1 MRPIGT
7 QKQLEQRR
15 IRAVKLLQD
24 GYGIRETARMVGAS
38 PSSVFRW
45 KDAYQKDGQQ
55 ALRSKP
61 PPSRPCKLSQGQLSK
76 LQKLL
81 LKGPKA
87 NGYKTDL
94 WTLRRISQLIQK
106 HFGQSYQLS
115 GVWYVLSRMGWSCQ
129 KPEKRARERDE
140 QAIADWRKKD
150 WPRIKKNSRDGQ
162 DHRIGR

>member
-24 GYGIRETARMVGAS
+24 GHGIRETARMLGAS
-38 PSSVFRW
+38 PSSVVRW
-45 KDAYQKDGQQ
+45 RDAHKKGGRQ
-55 ALRSKP
+55 ALASKL
-61 PPSRPCKLSQGQLSK
+61 PPSRPCKLSEKQLLK

-94 WTLRRISQLIQK
+94 WTLRRIAALIRK
-106 HFGQSYQLS
+106 HFGINYHIAH
-115 GVWYVLSRMGWSCQ
+115 VWRILRKLGWSCQ

-140 QAIADWRKKD
+140 QAIESWRKKD
-150 WPRIKKNSRDGQ
+150 WSRIKKSP
-162 DHRIGR
+162 

>member
-15 IRAVKLLQD
+15 IHAVKLLQD
-24 GYGIRETARMVGAS
+24 GHGIRQTARMIGAS
-38 PSSVFRW
+38 PSSVVRW
-45 KDAYQKDGQQ
+45 RDAHKKGGQK
-55 ALRSKP
+55 ALASKP
-61 PPSRPCKLSQGQLSK
+61 PPSRPPKLSDKQLLK

-87 NGYKTDL
+87 SGYKTDL
-94 WTLRRISQLIQK
+94 WTLQRIAKLIHK
-106 HFGQSYQLS
+106 HFGINYHISH
-115 GVWYVLSRMGWSCQ
+115 VWRLLQKMGWSCQ

-150 WPRIKKNSRDGQ
+150 WPRIKKSP
-162 DHRIGR
+162 

>member
-15 IRAVKLLQD
+15 FRAVKLLE
-24 GYGIRETARMVGAS
+24 GGHGVCETARMVGAS
-38 PSSVFRW
+38 PSSVVRW
-45 KDAYQKDGQQ
+45 RDAYKKGGQQ
-55 ALRSKP
+55 ALKSKP
-61 PPSRPCKLSQGQLSK
+61 PPSRPCKLSQKQLAK

-94 WTLRRISQLIQK
+94 WTLRRIAELIRK
-106 HFGQSYQLS
+106 HFGVNYHVAH
-115 GVWYVLSRMGWSCQ
+115 VWRILRKLGWSCQ

-140 QAIADWRKKD
+140 QAIKAWRSKD
-150 WPRIKKNSRDGQ
+150 WARIKKSP
-162 DHRIGR
+162 

>member
-7 QKQLEQRR
+7 QKQLEHRR

-24 GYGIRETARMVGAS
+24 GHGIRQTARIVGAS
-38 PSSVFRW
+38 PSSVVRW
-45 KDAYQKDGQQ
+45 WDAYQKGGQQ

-61 PPSRPCKLSQGQLSK
+61 PPSRPCKLSQEQLSK

-94 WTLRRISQLIQK
+94 WTLRRIAQLIKK
-106 HFGQSYQLS
+106 HFGQSYHLS
-115 GVWYVLSRMGWSCQ
+115 GVWYVLCRIGWSCQ

-150 WPRIKKNSRDGQ
+150 WPYIKKSP
-162 DHRIGR
+162 